1 MKKYL
6 IAFLFPLAVLGA
18 DLKVDVTDFK
28 QSALTFTTVKVTP
41 VGGAMSHNGKLVSND
56 PREVKTDTN
65 GIAWFSN
72 SVPRRYT
79 IEVSGPITK
88 TLATIQ
94 FTNTSGVVN
103 ASEHV
108 TTSALPSQAY
118 STSAADGRFVQI
130 ANPKLLTESTPGY
143 TWTATDTSGHGHWAQ
158 SAAAVGT
165 NGLATI
171 AYVDA
176 ATHPFTP
183 PYTMVFEGDSLTA
196 NTDGYWKFI
205 TNKVG
210 YVGLGTV
217 ANVAT
222 GGNSIQDVTNQFSS
236 EVLPHAPATTG
247 TNGIEFL
254 WIGAN
259 GFYSTSDINF
269 TFQRLSNHWL
279 QIKSNGFALAVFTVT
294 PRGDSYVTDWGLA
307 ESNRFLINKWIRESA
322 IPDYIIDAAAMFPD
336 CFDSTVYL
344 DGVHIS
350 TNAHARL
357 AEEVDFVLR
366 QGRRRV
372 VPDAPVG
379 FQTGLSNQVVRSR
392 SGEALMTLN
401 DNGDVA
407 IKSAL
412 SFTNGARIVV
422 SENYLGIQF
431 NSNVV
436 WFPTDSS
443 PNGVMRLG
451 LQKDTIFGRQG
462 PGAFLFAPAASGVP
476 LYANFYGD
484 RADGNDNILSLLSQS
499 NGYPS
504 LIYSRV
510 VGTNILAPI
519 AVRVGA
525 NTNTIFNTDGSTRF
539 YGDVTGTR
547 FVGDGSGLTNLPG
560 GTGTV
565 TGGTNLV
572 ENNGTGVQTFFYDLA
587 DGVLRF
593 RALEVESGPFVL
605 NDSGY
610 TVGLNMPAAT
620 GTNDGYLTGADHAA
634 FSAKASLA
642 DVAASLASGTNSLA
656 VTNLTIEGINTNVLL
671 FVGADSDVVA
681 MPIGAGL
688 TNDGGTLKATGT
700 SVGSSAFNISNIVV
714 STTNNI
720 LLDLAS
726 FDMFKL
732 YLLTNCNYTLSN
744 ASALDNRAQIYFQQD
759 TNGNRTAG
767 FAVAGG
773 LLQTNANMQPTQT
786 ANALDLLEVMPGF
799 FSTNLV
805 AWWPK
810 DFQPRVAFTNSLAG
824 GGGGGG
830 SPAFGVEAI
839 RGYLAEG
846 STAYAFAYSGSV
858 SAGADVIVVVNW
870 MSEEAISSVSD
881 TAGNT
886 YNLVQNVSPATGYHF
901 LYYRSTLAN
910 PVTGAN
916 SFTVTFGSADF
927 RRVSVIGFTL
937 TGIGATQPDA
947 YASQDY
953 YGATPVVD
961 FTTVAAN
968 TVAFAVLNDVG
979 NNRAYTPAAG
989 WTQLGAQLDHN
1000 SSYLTFVYQ
1009 VFSSAGAKTV
1019 GGTYTGAANGV
1030 EAAVVAFK

>member
-1 MKKYL
+1 MKYL
-6 IAFLFPLAVLGA
+6 IAFLFPLSVLAA

-28 QSALTFTTVKVTP
+28 QTALTYTTVKVAP
-41 VGGAMSHNGKLVSND
+41 VGGAINYGGKLVTGD
-56 PREVKTDTN
+56 AREVKTDTN

-118 STSAADGRFVQI
+118 STSASDGRFVQI

-143 TWTATDTSGHGHWAQ
+143 IWTATNASGHGHWAE

-171 AYVDA
+171 DYVDSKWN
-176 ATHPFTP
+176 PFTA
-183 PYTMVFEGDSLTA
+183 PYTIVFEGDSLTA
-196 NTDGYWKFI
+196 NTDGYWKFL

-236 EVLPHAPATTG
+236 EVLPHAPVATG
-247 TNGIEFL
+247 TNAVEFL

-279 QIKSNGFALAVFTVT
+279 QIKSNGFALVAFTIT

-307 ESNRFLINKWIRESA
+307 ESNRFLINKWIREST
-322 IPDYIIDAAAMFPD
+322 IPDYIIDAATMFPD

-344 DGVHIS
+344 DAVHIN

-357 AEEVDFVLR
+357 AEEVDYVLR

-372 VPDAPVG
+372 VPDTQVG
-379 FQTGLSNQVVRSR
+379 FQVGLSNHVIRSR
-392 SGEALMTLN
+392 SGETLMTLE
-401 DNGDVA
+401 DDGGVA
-407 IKSAL
+407 IKSAI
-412 SFTNGARIVV
+412 SFPNGARIFV
-422 SENYLGIQF
+422 SGNYMGIQY
-431 NSNVV
+431 NSNAV
-436 WFPTDSS
+436 WLPSDTSS
-443 PNGVMRLG
+443 VNSTIRLG

-484 RADGNDNILSLLSQS
+484 TPDGNDNILSLLSQS

-510 VGTNILAPI
+510 TGTNILAPI
-519 AVRVGA
+519 AVRIGA
-525 NTNTIFNTDGSTRF
+525 NTNAIFNTNGTTRF

-610 TVGLNMPAAT
+610 TVGLNMPPAT
-620 GTNDGYLTGADHAA
+620 GTNDGYLPAADFAA
-634 FSAKASLA
+634 FSGKTDLA
-642 DVAASLASGTNSLA
+642 TVAASFASGSNDVSVGTFYLEGATPSTIAGFNTSSNLSSVTLGAGLSFDGTTLLNTGQPATANGTNWAGIAPSSKQDADA
-656 VTNLTIEGINTNVLL
+656 VTNLPYASDLTVYLSSRNVKAS
-671 FVGADSDVVA
+671 VYEA
-681 MPIGAGL
+681 MTGNCNVML
-688 TNDGGTLKATGT
+688 TNAAVNSKFLIRVKADGSDRLVSFFTETGVNMVFASTNATG
-700 SVGSSAFNISNIVV
+700 
-714 STTNNI
+714 
-720 LLDLAS
+720 
-726 FDMFKL
+726 
-732 YLLTNCNYTLSN
+732 
-744 ASALDNRAQIYFQQD
+744 
-759 TNGNRTAG
+759 
-767 FAVAGG
+767 
-773 LLQTNANMQPTQT
+773 
-786 ANALDLLEVMPGF
+786 
-799 FSTNLV
+799 
-805 AWWPK
+805 
-810 DFQPRVAFTNSLAG
+810 
-824 GGGGGG
+824 
-830 SPAFGVEAI
+830 
-839 RGYLAEG
+839 
-846 STAYAFAYSGSV
+846 
-858 SAGADVIVVVNW
+858 
-870 MSEEAISSVSD
+870 
-881 TAGNT
+881 AGNT
-886 YNLVQNVSPATGYHF
+886 NLSVKANKVGWLSGEWTATNE
-901 LYYRSTLAN
+901 L
-910 PVTGAN
+910 
-916 SFTVTFGSADF
+916 
-927 RRVSVIGFTL
+927 SVI
-937 TGIGATQPDA
+937 AACQP
-947 YASQDY
+947 
-953 YGATPVVD
+953 
-961 FTTVAAN
+961 
-968 TVAFAVLNDVG
+968 
-979 NNRAYTPAAG
+979 
-989 WTQLGAQLDHN
+989 
-1000 SSYLTFVYQ
+1000 
-1009 VFSSAGAKTV
+1009 
-1019 GGTYTGAANGV
+1019 
-1030 EAAVVAFK
+1030 